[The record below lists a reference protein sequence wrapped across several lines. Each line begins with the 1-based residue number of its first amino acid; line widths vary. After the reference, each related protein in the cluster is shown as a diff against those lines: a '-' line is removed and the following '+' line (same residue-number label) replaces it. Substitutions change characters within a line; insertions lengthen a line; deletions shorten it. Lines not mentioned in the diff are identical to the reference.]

1 MFDPKTHASPNFT
14 WAELFCRCGCKA
26 PPAVKNNL
34 KALAEKVLEPLRTKL
49 GGHPLFVTSAYRCRR
64 YNAAIGGAP
73 ASQHPEGNAADVVS
87 KLHMPTVV
95 AHAAESIPDVA
106 NGGLGRYT
114 GFTHV
119 DRRGYKARW

>member
-14 WAELFCRCGCKA
+14 WAELYCRCGCKA
-26 PPAVKNNL
+26 TAQVKNNL
-34 KALAEKVLEPLRTKL
+34 KQLATRVLEPLRKKL
-49 GGHPLFVTSAYRCRR
+49 GGHPLFVTSAYRCTR

-73 ASQHPEGNAADVVS
+73 NGEHPKGNAADVVS
-87 KLHMPTVV
+87 KVHMPVTV
-95 AHAAESIPDVA
+95 AHEAESIPDVA
-106 NGGLGRYT
+106 EGGLGRYA